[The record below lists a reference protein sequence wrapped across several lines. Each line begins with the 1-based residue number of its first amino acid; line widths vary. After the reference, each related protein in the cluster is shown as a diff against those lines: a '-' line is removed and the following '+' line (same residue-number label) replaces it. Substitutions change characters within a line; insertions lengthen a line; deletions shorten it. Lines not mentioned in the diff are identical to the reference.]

1 MKKYII
7 TADDFGAEHFID
19 DAIYAAI
26 EKGTV
31 SCVSAFVTFQSRP
44 GSQDENS
51 YIGSIKAIKAL
62 HSKHPSIGIGLHLNF
77 TTGFPIG
84 DMYQTLAD
92 ERGRFHRMEDFD
104 FQNTKVHEVVVEIE
118 HQISVFKQLNIPID
132 HITCHHGLLNLW
144 KPYWNELIKILK
156 RESIPVRNPVL
167 ISDSKWFKKKEG
179 FRKSLMKKR
188 GLRIGIRLIKDN
200 GIIDLIKAL
209 ASKTG
214 FSKAIR
220 KKKLKTTDYFIDTF
234 YGCPSITQVKNI
246 IKNGPQRNNV
256 FSEFLVHLGKDTET
270 SKAGKAVYGMDRVYA
285 KQMRPKETEV
295 MLSDEVSELFQAN
308 LKLYSYSDL

>member
-1 MKKYII
+1 MKKYIV

-19 DAIYAAI
+19 DAIYAAV
-26 EKGTV
+26 EKGAV
-31 SCVSAFVTFQSRP
+31 SCVSAFVNFKVRP
-44 GSQDENS
+44 ETNDENS
-51 YIGSIKAIKAL
+51 YVGSIEAIKAL
-62 HSKHPSIGIGLHLNF
+62 HSKHPSIGIGLHLNL
-77 TTGFPIG
+77 TTGHPIG

-104 FQNTKVHEVVVEIE
+104 FQTTKEEEVIIEIE
-118 HQISVFKQLNIPID
+118 HQIRVFKELNIPID

-144 KPYWNELIKILK
+144 KPYWTELIKMLK
-156 RESIPVRNPVL
+156 RENIPVRNPVL

-188 GLRIGIRLIKDN
+188 GLRIGIRLINDN

-209 ASKTG
+209 ASKKG
-214 FSKAIR
+214 LAKAIKR
-220 KKKLKTTDYFIDTF
+220 QKLRTPDYFIDTF
-234 YGCPSITQVKNI
+234 YGCPTITQVKNI
-246 IKNGPQRNNV
+246 VKNGPKRNDIY
-256 FSEFLVHLGKDTET
+256 SEFLVHLGKDTAT

-285 KQMRPKETEV
+285 KEMRPKETGV
-295 MLSDEVSELFQAN
+295 MLSDEVSELFQTN